1 MKISR
6 LLFLSLLTLW
16 TRVLFADANTTISAA
31 EYFVDT
37 DPGEGSGTAL
47 SAQDGAFDSEVEAIA
62 PVDFNVT
69 GLSVGPHLIGIRY
82 KDNNNTWGE
91 VLYQTIHVYDANPSG
106 SGSGGS
112 GGGGS
117 GGASGGF
124 ASISAAEYFVD
135 TDPGAGSGIAFQAKD
150 GAFDSEIESIL
161 PKDLNVTGLSV
172 GPHLVGV
179 RYKDNNNTWGEVLY
193 QTIHVYDAN
202 PSGSGSG
209 GADERVWPPAD
220 GTVQRSSQGETSTW
234 TVSGAS
240 YGNGTYTASS
250 SKSLQGDSV
259 HNAFDGIHDVGSWHT
274 SQNNRTGVLTVQMP
288 EGFIISKYEIY
299 RRVFSS
305 FSTHDDSLSPKNWTF
320 EGSNDGTNW
329 TTLDTQI
336 NQTFASGVMGEA
348 SKKSYSITN
357 NSTAYSYFRINV
369 TANGGG
375 SYLIIGELKLYE
387 SSPVNASGGFASI
400 SAAEYFVD
408 TDPGAGS
415 GIAFQAKDGAFDSE
429 VESILPKDL
438 NVTGLSV
445 GP

>member
-16 TRVLFADANTTISAA
+16 TRVVFADANTTISAA

-47 SAQDGAFDSEVEAIA
+47 TAQDGAFDSEVEAIA

-69 GLSVGPHLIGIRY
+69 GLSVGPHLIGIRYKDNNNTWGEVLYQTIHVYDANPSDNGSGGSGGGGSGGASGGFASISAAEYFVDTDPGAGSGIAFQAKDGAFDSEVESILPKDLNVTGLSVGPHLVGVRY

-150 GAFDSEIESIL
+150 GAFDSEVESIL

-202 PSGSGSG
+202 PS
-209 GADERVWPPAD
+209 
-220 GTVQRSSQGETSTW
+220 
-234 TVSGAS
+234 
-240 YGNGTYTASS
+240 
-250 SKSLQGDSV
+250 
-259 HNAFDGIHDVGSWHT
+259 
-274 SQNNRTGVLTVQMP
+274 
-288 EGFIISKYEIY
+288 
-299 RRVFSS
+299 
-305 FSTHDDSLSPKNWTF
+305 
-320 EGSNDGTNW
+320 
-329 TTLDTQI
+329 
-336 NQTFASGVMGEA
+336 
-348 SKKSYSITN
+348 
-357 NSTAYSYFRINV
+357 
-369 TANGGG
+369 
-375 SYLIIGELKLYE
+375 
-387 SSPVNASGGFASI
+387 
-400 SAAEYFVD
+400 
-408 TDPGAGS
+408 
-415 GIAFQAKDGAFDSE
+415 
-429 VESILPKDL
+429 
-438 NVTGLSV
+438 
-445 GP
+445 

>member
-1 MKISR
+1 MVISLELPIAVPPAPPQLNPPEP
-6 LLFLSLLTLW
+6 LLGTCLRKFHGSYFSLLTLW

-106 SGSGGS
+106 SGSGWF

-117 GGASGGF
+117 GG
-124 ASISAAEYFVD
+124 
-135 TDPGAGSGIAFQAKD
+135 
-150 GAFDSEIESIL
+150 
-161 PKDLNVTGLSV
+161 
-172 GPHLVGV
+172 
-179 RYKDNNNTWGEVLY
+179 
-193 QTIHVYDAN
+193 
-202 PSGSGSG
+202 
-209 GADERVWPPAD
+209 
-220 GTVQRSSQGETSTW
+220 
-234 TVSGAS
+234 
-240 YGNGTYTASS
+240 
-250 SKSLQGDSV
+250 
-259 HNAFDGIHDVGSWHT
+259 
-274 SQNNRTGVLTVQMP
+274 
-288 EGFIISKYEIY
+288 
-299 RRVFSS
+299 
-305 FSTHDDSLSPKNWTF
+305 
-320 EGSNDGTNW
+320 
-329 TTLDTQI
+329 
-336 NQTFASGVMGEA
+336 
-348 SKKSYSITN
+348 
-357 NSTAYSYFRINV
+357 
-369 TANGGG
+369 
-375 SYLIIGELKLYE
+375 
-387 SSPVNASGGFASI
+387 ASGGFASI

-445 GP
+445 RPAPRRCTLQG